1 MSVSSDSATPNTPD
15 GSATF
20 TLRFD
25 ADTELTGYMKLRLWI
40 SSDASD
46 DLDLFVGIRKFDRRG
61 KELHFPDFNHIE
73 HGLVAR
79 GWQWASH
86 RELDEK
92 RSTPSSRGSSI
103 SAPSSSSRANRAGRN
118 RDLAVEHAVPQGRG
132 PAVDRARRGF
142 QSTPNQTRYRSST
155 DASR

>member
-1 MSVSSDSATPNTPD
+1 SASTPPRAMRRGRRLIPRAAPSCEMSVSYDSATPNTPD

-25 ADTELTGYMKLRLWI
+25 ADTELTGYMKLSLWI

-79 GWQWASH
+79 GWQRASY

-92 RSTPSSRGSSI
+92 RSTPYQ
-103 SAPSSSSRANRAGRN
+103 PWLKHQRA
-118 RDLAVEHAVPQGRG
+118 LK
-132 PAVDRARRGF
+132 
-142 QSTPNQTRYRSST
+142 
-155 DASR
+155 